1 MRKSRILQK
10 LRAGQVVSIGQS
22 WIVPHWKVVEIMG
35 LLGFDGVW
43 LEHEHSDFTLG
54 EISRMIL
61 AARAHD
67 MDSLVRVERS
77 GYNALIKPLEAGAT
91 GVIIPHVKS
100 ADEVAGLVDQVK
112 YYPPGH
118 RGAGGSVDS
127 HYGTAHYGEY
137 SSHVNAE
144 TLVALIIET
153 KQAVEEI
160 DAIAALEG
168 VELLIVGFGDL
179 CQSHDL
185 PVDPVADVVLRA
197 NERVAEA
204 AAKHGKW
211 WGTPVIRGSQQ
222 AQELIDQGARVLQW
236 GSDQT
241 VLTQG
246 FGKVLEEIDR
256 LKLPE

>member
-10 LRAGQVVSIGQS
+10 LRAGQVVSISQS
-22 WIVPHWKVVEIMG
+22 WIIPHWKVVDMMG
-35 LLGFDGVW
+35 ILGFDGVW

-77 GYNALIKPLEAGAT
+77 GYNALIKALEAGAT
-91 GVIIPHVKS
+91 GVIIPHVKT
-100 ADEVAGLVDQVK
+100 AAEVATLLDQVK

-127 HYGTAHYGEY
+127 DYGTVGYSEY
-137 SSHVNAE
+137 TTHANAE
-144 TLVALIIET
+144 TLVALIIEQR
-153 KQAVEEI
+153 QAVEEI
-160 DAIAALEG
+160 DAIAALDG
-168 VELLIVGFGDL
+168 VDLLIIGFGDL
-179 CQSHDL
+179 CQSYDL
-185 PVDPVADVVLRA
+185 PVDPQAEVVLRA

-211 WGTPVIRGSQQ
+211 WGTPIIGGPEQ
-222 AQELIDQGARVLQW
+222 AQGLIDQGARVLQW

-241 VLTQG
+241 ILMHG
-246 FGKVLEEIDR
+246 FRQILQQIDR
-256 LKLPE
+256 LRLRE